1 MIHNHD
7 LLIIDDDS
15 GLNRLLE
22 EYFERFGHQLRA
34 APTAAEGWRELRR
47 RRPDLLILDI
57 MLPDKDGLTL
67 CREIRQELDVP
78 IIMLTARGD
87 VADRIVGLELGA
99 DDYLAKPF
107 EPRELVARI
116 DSVLRRATERDSARP
131 LTSGDLALDPE
142 LRRVTLEGRELDLTS
157 TEFELLR
164 VLMASRGRVLTRD
177 QLLLELRGLDADVY
191 DRSVDM
197 LISRLRQKLG
207 DDSRAPRFIKTVW
220 RTGYQFVGR
229 PPS

>member
-1 MIHNHD
+1 MQQHN
-7 LLIIDDDS
+7 LLIIDDDES
-15 GLNRLLE
+15 LNGLLA
-22 EYFERFGHQLRA
+22 EYLVKFGHRLQSATSA
-34 APTAAEGWRELRR
+34 AAGLLALRR
-47 RRPDLLILDI
+47 NPPDLLILDI

-67 CREIRQELDVP
+67 CREIRQEVDLP

-116 DSVLRRATERDSARP
+116 ESVLRRAAQRQTREILAC
-131 LTSGDLALDPE
+131 GDLVLEPE
-142 LRRVTLEGRELDLTS
+142 LRRATLAGRELDLTS
-157 TEFELLR
+157 MEHELLR
-164 VLMASRGRVLTRD
+164 VLMQSRGRVLTRER
-177 QLLLELRGLDADVY
+177 LLLELRGLDADVY

-197 LISRLRQKLG
+197 LVSRLRSKLG

-220 RTGYQFVGR
+220 RTGYQFVGNTR
-229 PPS
+229 Q